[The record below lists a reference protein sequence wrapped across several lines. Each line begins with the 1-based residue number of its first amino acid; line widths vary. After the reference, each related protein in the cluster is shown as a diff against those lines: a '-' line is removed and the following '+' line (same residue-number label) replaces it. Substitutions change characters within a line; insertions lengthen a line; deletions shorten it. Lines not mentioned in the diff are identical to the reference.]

1 MGTVAYRLILSTLI
15 LVLIGLST
23 YLFMELMSTRREYQ
37 AFKERHM
44 EAQHRLQVLREERDQ
59 REAYLRAFLNDPE
72 FVERVVRERLGYVQ
86 PGEILFRFED

>member
-1 MGTVAYRLILSTLI
+1 MGTVAYRILLSTLI
-15 LVLIGLST
+15 LVLIGLSA

-37 AFKERHM
+37 AFKERHV
-44 EAQHRLQVLREERDQ
+44 EAQQRLQVLREERDQ

-86 PGEILFRFED
+86 PGEVLFRFED